1 VTNLVEMIR
10 IKNKSM
16 LHVSEQ
22 FENAWLS
29 HYPRPNNCIYDN
41 GTEFTGWMFR
51 DLLDCLDIKP
61 HPITVKNPQS
71 NAICERMHQT
81 VANVLRVLLHAH
93 PPQNVADA
101 DQLVDNS
108 LATAVHV
115 SRCAV
120 SRSPG
125 LTPGEMV
132 FRRDM
137 IMDVPILVDL
147 AVLHDKRQGL
157 VDEATHREN
166 AKRFDFN
173 YTVRQEVNVKEH
185 NPDKLQPRAIGP
197 FQITQVFTNGTVEI
211 QIKPHVEKQFNIQRL
226 IPKQ

>member
-1 VTNLVEMIR
+1 
-10 IKNKSM
+10 
-16 LHVSEQ
+16 
-22 FENAWLS
+22 
-29 HYPRPNNCIYDN
+29 
-41 GTEFTGWMFR
+41 MFR

-81 VANVLRVLLHAH
+81 VANVLRVLLHAP